1 MLAVHVLLL
10 TVFDLAAHPWLSLG
24 LMAVDFLAYA
34 WAARRLER
42 SHAVGAMLLVSVLL
56 RLLLLPL
63 PPTLSDDTLRYVWDG
78 RVIASGANPYELAP
92 ESPELSPLRDAL
104 WVKMPHKEVPTVYP
118 PLALTF
124 FAVASWLPFPLIGI
138 KILLCFV
145 ELVGCLL
152 LMRLARQRGHAPGLA
167 LWYCWNPLACMEVAG
182 MGHVDGLVVTSQ
194 VAAVLWITQRR
205 PLRAGAAAAAGVLA
219 KLWPLVAVPLW
230 ARQSGRPLAFLATA
244 GALVAALLLPVFIS
258 TGGTPPGLVTYGVSW
273 EFNGPLYEPLWRT
286 LDAFDVVPT
295 IKGGI
300 DQLKQITDMHT
311 FWNPVYHYVY
321 PQFLAKLILAGGF
334 GCFWLWV
341 TWKHGGD
348 PALASG
354 RLFGALIL
362 CTATIY
368 PWYLLLV
375 LPWAALARHPAW
387 LTLTATVQIAYL
399 PGLLGTNHW
408 PYGHLAVWLPF
419 ALLLL
424 RHRWT
429 PPSD

>member
-10 TVFDLAAHPWLSLG
+10 AIFDLSAHPWLSLG
-24 LMAVDFLAYA
+24 LLMVDFLAYA
-34 WAARRLER
+34 WAARRLEQ
-42 SHAVGAMLLVSVLL
+42 SQAVGAMLLVSVLL

-78 RVIASGANPYELAP
+78 RVIVSGANPYELAP

-104 WVKMPHKEVPTVYP
+104 WEKMPHKEVPTVYP
-118 PLALTF
+118 PLALAF
-124 FAVASWLPFPLIGI
+124 FAAAGWLPFPLIGI

-145 ELVGCLL
+145 ELVGCLF
-152 LMRLARQRGHAPGLA
+152 LMRLARHRGHAPGLA
-167 LWYCWNPLACMEVAG
+167 LWYCWNPLACMEIAG
-182 MGHVDGLVVTSQ
+182 MGHVDALVVTSQ

-205 PLRAGAAAAAGVLA
+205 PLGAAAAAAGVLS

-230 ARQSGRPLAFLATA
+230 ARQSGRPIAFLATA
-244 GALVAALLLPVFIS
+244 GALVLALLLPVFIS
-258 TGGTPPGLVTYGVSW
+258 TGGAPPGLVTYGVSW
-273 EFNGPLYEPLWRT
+273 EFNGPLYEPLWRS
-286 LDAFDVVPT
+286 LEALDVVPT
-295 IKGGI
+295 VKAGL
-300 DQLKQITDMHT
+300 DQLKQMTGMHT
-311 FWNPVYHYVY
+311 FWNPLYHYVY
-321 PQFLAKLILAGGF
+321 PQFLAKLLLAGCF
-334 GCFWLWV
+334 GLFWLRI
-341 TWKHGGD
+341 TWKHGDD
-348 PALASG
+348 PVLASG

-399 PGLLGTNHW
+399 PGLVGTDHW
-408 PYGHLAVWLPF
+408 PYGHLAIWLPF

-429 PPSD
+429 TPSD